1 MKNIFYKI
9 LNKFFLDKRNQDI
22 KKILLAKSLI
32 NNNKQ
37 IDQLN
42 NIEECE
48 FKVFSQF
55 GDDGIIQYLID
66 KIEITSQYQNFI
78 EFGVENYNE
87 SNTKFLLL
95 NNNWKGLIFDGSA
108 HNIQII
114 KNSYYYWK
122 HEIEAYQHFVDKE
135 NINKFLKNHTNSK
148 NIGILSIDIDGNDYW
163 IWDSINVIE
172 PIIVIVEYNSIFGE
186 KHSLTVP
193 YDKDFVRENKH
204 YSNKYYGAS
213 LNALKKLADK
223 KGYDFLF
230 TNSARN
236 NSYFI
241 KKNYKHKIKL
251 MDNFQTFDFAKF
263 RESRDNSGNLN
274 FLKRNEVLNEI
285 KYMPVLDLD
294 DNKIK
299 KISEVFSI

>member
-1 MKNIFYKI
+1 M
-9 LNKFFLDKRNQDI
+9 
-22 KKILLAKSLI
+22 
-32 NNNKQ
+32 
-37 IDQLN
+37 
-42 NIEECE
+42 
-48 FKVFSQF
+48 
-55 GDDGIIQYLID
+55 
-66 KIEITSQYQNFI
+66 
-78 EFGVENYNE
+78 
-87 SNTKFLLL
+87 
-95 NNNWKGLIFDGSA
+95 
-108 HNIQII
+108 
-114 KNSYYYWK
+114 
-122 HEIEAYQHFVDKE
+122 
-135 NINKFLKNHTNSK
+135 
-148 NIGILSIDIDGNDYW
+148 
-163 IWDSINVIE
+163 IE
-172 PIIVIVEYNSIFGE
+172 PIIVIIEYNSIFGE